1 MAAVVQPAPTQQQEV
16 NPMTMSLDQLSFLKN
31 QQEEDIHELNRFV
44 ESIVFESSRKFQLW
58 HKILHS
64 FGLFPRQMEALVG
77 AKNRYLNAKNTVTE
91 MGGKKEGNGQLSF
104 STKLRHDIFTSIHT
118 PNLHSCIIR
127 MIGFLDL

>member
-1 MAAVVQPAPTQQQEV
+1 MAAVVQPAPIQQQEV

-104 STKLRHDIFTSIHT
+104 STKLRHNIILRYLHPFIHPT
-118 PNLHSCIIR
+118 YIR
-127 MIGFLDL
+127 V